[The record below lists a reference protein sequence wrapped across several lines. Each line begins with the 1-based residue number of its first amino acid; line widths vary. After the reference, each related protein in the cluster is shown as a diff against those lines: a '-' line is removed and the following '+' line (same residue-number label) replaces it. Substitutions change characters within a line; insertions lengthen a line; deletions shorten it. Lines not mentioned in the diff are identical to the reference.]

1 MKLYYLIL
9 NCVFLFLMLSCHRDT
24 TNFGIENEQSISF
37 DSLHFKRFD
46 DGSPREIGYYRN
58 GVLNGKFFVFD
69 DSGAKIK
76 EIEFR
81 NGKRHGV
88 FKEFYEGKLL
98 FKEEYMNGKKH
109 GDAVYFIPGGD
120 FVHLEGTFLFDKKWG
135 YWIENDAFG
144 ILRLTLYENDGQ
156 EVILYRDE
164 CYFGDGTEQPVP
176 RSPPN

>member
-1 MKLYYLIL
+1 MKLYFLIL
-9 NCVFLFLMLSCHRDT
+9 KSVFLFLMVSCHRDKT
-24 TNFGIENEQSISF
+24 FLGTDNEDSISI
-37 DSLHFKRFD
+37 DSLHIKRFN

-81 NGKRHGV
+81 NGKMHGV
-88 FKEFYEGKLL
+88 CKEFYDGKMLS
-98 FKEEYMNGKKH
+98 KEEYVNGKKH

-120 FVHLEGTFLFDKKWG
+120 FVYLEGTYQFDKKWG

-144 ILRLTLYENDGQ
+144 ILRLTLFENDGQ

-164 CYFGDGTEQPVP
+164 SYFRDGTEQPVP